1 MASVPDYWLTQIAGA
16 ATTQEVVGLARDYAE
31 ALTESERMRLPSS
44 CLPPSLKSV
53 QEVNEYALV
62 LTRAHL
68 AFRGALSSSL
78 MLERLMLFFATASG
92 RIAQIERISR
102 TRSPTP
108 DFNTQTGS

>member
-1 MASVPDYWLTQIAGA
+1 MASVPDHWLTRIACA
-16 ATTQEVVGLARDYAE
+16 ATTPEVVEIARDYAG

-53 QEVNEYALV
+53 QEVNEYALA

-78 MLERLMLFFATASG
+78 MLERLMLFFAAVSG

-108 DFNTQTGS
+108 DLKAQSGS